1 MPRRAVAPVMRE
13 ITTDDVPE
21 ALGPYSQAIVSG
33 NMVHVSGKTGVDP
46 DTGEAP
52 DSVGEQTT
60 QTLENVAAIL
70 EAAGTTPDAIVSATV
85 YLTDM
90 DDYDA
95 VNEAYRASLSE
106 PYPART
112 CVEVSR
118 LPAPLDVEITVT
130 AELDGGD

>member
-1 MPRRAVAPVMRE
+1 MRE

-21 ALGPYSQAIVSG
+21 ALGPYSQGIVSG
-33 NMVHVSGKTGVDP
+33 DTVHVSGKSGVDP
-46 DTGEAP
+46 ETGEASE
-52 DSVGEQTT
+52 SVAAQTT
-60 QTLENVAAIL
+60 QTLENVATVL
-70 EAAGTTPDAIVSATV
+70 EAAGTSPDAIVSATV

-95 VNEAYRASLSE
+95 VNEAYRAFLSE

-130 AELDGGD
+130 AERGDD

>member
-1 MPRRAVAPVMRE
+1 MRE

-95 VNEAYRASLSE
+95 VNEAYRSFLSE

>member
-1 MPRRAVAPVMRE
+1 
-13 ITTDDVPE
+13 
-21 ALGPYSQAIVSG
+21 
-33 NMVHVSGKTGVDP
+33 VDP

-52 DSVGEQTT
+52 ESVAEQTT
-60 QTLENVAAIL
+60 QTLANVATVL
-70 EAAGTTPDAIVSATV
+70 KAAGTTANAIVTATV
-85 YLTDM
+85 YITDM

-95 VNEAYRASLSE
+95 VNEAYRSFLSE

-130 AELDGGD
+130 AELNDD

>member
-1 MPRRAVAPVMRE
+1 MRE

-21 ALGPYSQAIVSG
+21 ALGPYSQGIVSG
-33 NMVHVSGKTGVDP
+33 DTVRVSGKTGVDP

-52 DSVGEQTT
+52 ESVAEQTT

-95 VNEAYRASLSE
+95 VNEAYRAFLSE

-130 AELDGGD
+130 AELDGD

>member
-1 MPRRAVAPVMRE
+1 MKE
-13 ITTDDVPE
+13 ITSDEVPD
-21 ALGPYSQAIVSG
+21 AIGPYSQGIVSG
-33 NMVHVSGKTGVDP
+33 GRVHVSGKTGEDP

-52 DSVGEQTT
+52 ESVAAQTT
-60 QTLENVAAIL
+60 QTLSNVDAIL
-70 EAAGTTPDAIVSATV
+70 EAAGTTAASIVSATV

-95 VNEAYRASLSE
+95 VNEAYRSYLSE

-130 AELDGGD
+130 AELDGDD

>member
-1 MPRRAVAPVMRE
+1 MRE

-21 ALGPYSQAIVSG
+21 ALGPYSQGIVSG
-33 NMVHVSGKTGVDP
+33 GTVHVSGKTGVDP

-52 DSVGEQTT
+52 DSAAEQTT

-70 EAAGTTPDAIVSATV
+70 EAAGTTSDAIVSATV

-95 VNEAYRASLSE
+95 VNEAYQSFLSE

-130 AELDGGD
+130 AELDSD

>member
-1 MPRRAVAPVMRE
+1 MHE

-21 ALGPYSQAIVSG
+21 ALGPYSQGIVSG
-33 NMVHVSGKTGVDP
+33 DTVHVSGKTGGDP

-52 DSVGEQTT
+52 ESVAEQTT
-60 QTLENVAAIL
+60 QTLANVAAIL
-70 EAAGTTPDAIVSATV
+70 EAAGTSPDAIVTATV

-95 VNEAYRASLSE
+95 VNEAYESFLSE

-130 AELDGGD
+130 AELDGD

>member
-1 MPRRAVAPVMRE
+1 MRE

-21 ALGPYSQAIVSG
+21 ALGPYSQGIVSG
-33 NMVHVSGKTGVDP
+33 DTVHVSGKTGVDP

-52 DSVGEQTT
+52 DSVAAQTT

-70 EAAGTTPDAIVSATV
+70 EAAGTSPDAIVSATV

-95 VNEAYRASLSE
+95 VNEAYRAFLSE

-130 AELDGGD
+130 AERDAD

>member
-1 MPRRAVAPVMRE
+1 MHE
-13 ITTDDVPE
+13 ITTDDVPD
-21 ALGPYSQAIVSG
+21 ALGPYSQGIVSG
-33 NMVHVSGKTGVDP
+33 DTAYVSGKTGVDP

-52 DSVGEQTT
+52 ESVAEQTT

-70 EAAGTTPDAIVSATV
+70 EAAGTSADAIVSATV
-85 YLTDM
+85 YLIDM

-95 VNEAYRASLSE
+95 VNEAYESFLSK

-118 LPAPLDVEITVT
+118 LPAPLDIEITVT
-130 AELDGGD
+130 AELADD